1 MQMELHYGVLGSRTS
16 MGRIVL
22 AVIAG
27 FAILFVLRLLR
38 GAPPRR

>member
-1 MQMELHYGVLGSRTS
+1 MRRTGFSARMMTS

-38 GAPPRR
+38 GAPPGR

>member
-1 MQMELHYGVLGSRTS
+1 MRCTGFSARIEAS

-22 AVIAG
+22 AVIAV

-38 GAPPRR
+38 GTPSGR

>member
-1 MQMELHYGVLGSRTS
+1 

-22 AVIAG
+22 AIVVV

-38 GAPPRR
+38 GMSAGR